1 MNVNDLIRARTEIFS
16 ITDSTSVHDAARYLR
31 DKSGALVGIVSQ
43 SDISEKVAAE
53 NKCPAWMRVSEIM
66 STNLVTVEPETSLDD
81 CLRLM
86 EKHRIFHLLVVEA
99 RAGYRGLV
107 SAKDLLKVI
116 ASDHKDRADL
126 LESYIFAQH

>member
-1 MNVNDLIRARTEIFS
+1 
-16 ITDSTSVHDAARYLR
+16 
-31 DKSGALVGIVSQ
+31 
-43 SDISEKVAAE
+43 
-53 NKCPAWMRVSEIM
+53 
-66 STNLVTVEPETSLDD
+66 NLVTVEPETSLDD

>member
-1 MNVNDLIRARTEIFS
+1 
-16 ITDSTSVHDAARYLR
+16 
-31 DKSGALVGIVSQ
+31 
-43 SDISEKVAAE
+43 
-53 NKCPAWMRVSEIM
+53 
-66 STNLVTVEPETSLDD
+66 
-81 CLRLM
+81 M